1 MAATLAQRIQDLIG
15 FDYSDNS
22 INTENQAIH
31 TSYAEVIDNLPESV
45 LLKYAVAPTDLTS
58 GSLTM
63 ETEGKK
69 ILRVVRI
76 EGSNDSGIH
85 IHRVCEKVNIY
96 EYLQITEDTNSIY
109 LPTSHS
115 PIYTEDPETGTTLL
129 KIFPALT
136 GSTGDTV
143 NTAKVWYTSYLD
155 DSNSTAFAQEVE
167 GIPNEVEHA
176 VVLKA
181 ALYILQ
187 TMISDAIQDDEDD
200 EMLAM
205 LNNQSQSL
213 QAMYQIEMARL
224 SGEKGE
230 QRGE

>member
-1 MAATLAQRIQDLIG
+1 MAATLAQRIQDLVG
-15 FDYSDNS
+15 FDYTSNS
-22 INTENQAIH
+22 INSENEAIH
-31 TSYAEVIDNLPESV
+31 TSYAEVIDNLPESI

-76 EGSNDSGIH
+76 EGSNDNGIH
-85 IHRVCEKVNIY
+85 IHRVCDKVDIY

-109 LPTSHS
+109 HPTSHS

-136 GSTGDTV
+136 GSSGDTV

-155 DSNSTAFAQEVE
+155 DGNSTAFAQEVD

-176 VVLKA
+176 VALKA

-187 TMISDAIQDDEDD
+187 TMISDAIQEDEDD